1 MRMKPSKRP
10 LKTEDTISAVL
21 RIGVSTSLVLLTL
34 GTLLA
39 FLPPNG
45 YGFDRSEVSRLTGAG
60 GAFPRSLSWLLG
72 GLMHANGQAVI
83 VLGLVLLI
91 ATPVVRVIVSTV
103 AFYRERDRVYVAIT
117 LLVLA
122 LLLVSFVLGRSG

>member
-1 MRMKPSKRP
+1 M
-10 LKTEDTISAVL
+10 
-21 RIGVSTSLVLLTL
+21 
-34 GTLLA
+34 
-39 FLPPNG
+39 
-45 YGFDRSEVSRLTGAG
+45 
-60 GAFPRSLSWLLG
+60 
-72 GLMHANGQAVI
+72 I